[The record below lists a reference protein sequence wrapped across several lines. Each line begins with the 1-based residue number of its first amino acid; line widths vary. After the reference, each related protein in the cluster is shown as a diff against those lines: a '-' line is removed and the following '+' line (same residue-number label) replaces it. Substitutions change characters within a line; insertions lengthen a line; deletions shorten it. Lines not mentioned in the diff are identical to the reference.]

1 MKLYDNSCPR
11 VPSGIP
17 LNEGLLYVETQTR
30 EMCVYSNSRWKTRLD
45 FIVFSHHLKKDPKN
59 SCVSIKKSTFLFVFL
74 PLIILI
80 YPLLTWHRLL
90 N

>member
-17 LNEGLLYVETQTR
+17 LNEGLLYFETQTR

-45 FIVFSHHLKKDPKN
+45 FIVFSHHLKKDPKKPEN
-59 SCVSIKKSTFLFVFL
+59 PGFWGFFTFYHPDLSSAFMGQSG
-74 PLIILI
+74 
-80 YPLLTWHRLL
+80 Y
-90 N
+90 